1 MVIICQVE
9 CYDTYKHCFIYCS
22 QQLHSF
28 ACIFQMMKP
37 KHVVLTYLL
46 RDHAVSYARDIGDTE
61 VIKTHNQPL
70 EVHSLVIKT

>member
-9 CYDTYKHCFIYCS
+9 CYDTYKHCFTYYS

-28 ACIFQMMKP
+28 ACIFQMMRP

-46 RDHAVSYARDIGDTE
+46 RDHAVSYTQDIGDTE
-61 VIKTHNQPL
+61 VTKTHYHPL
-70 EVHSLVIKT
+70 EVHSLVIKI